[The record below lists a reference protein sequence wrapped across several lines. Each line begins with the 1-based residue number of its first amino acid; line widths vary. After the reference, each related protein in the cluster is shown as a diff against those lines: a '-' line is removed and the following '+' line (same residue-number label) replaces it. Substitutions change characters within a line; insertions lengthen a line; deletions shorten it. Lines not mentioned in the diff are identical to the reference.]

1 MKFNFDKY
9 STSKINSLGVAY
21 DYASIMHYG
30 STAFWVN
37 GSPTIQAK
45 GNSGMKLG
53 QRRGLSS
60 KDKEQ
65 ARLMYG
71 CKGMYTTLSFL

>member
-1 MKFNFDKY
+1 MKFNFNKY
-9 STSKINSLGVAY
+9 STSQIDSLGVAY
-21 DYASIMHYG
+21 DYESIMHYG
-30 STAFWVN
+30 SRAFSVN
-37 GSPTIQAK
+37 GYPTIQVK
-45 GNSGMKLG
+45 GNSGIRLG

-71 CKGMYTTLSFL
+71 CKGIFTTLSFL